1 MSTSESA
8 PGAPATEGSDSVSS
22 TASAPGTASVSGTAS
37 APGTAVSAPDE
48 ATSPRIHISES
59 ALERIVEMLTEEE
72 LLEEGGLRLSARL
85 GAGCSSPLGFDM
97 VMEVE
102 PEPDDL
108 VLTGAGIR
116 LFLSARDTWSLDGLH
131 VDYVSMPGMGEGF
144 AFRHPR
150 GAGGRAC

>member
-1 MSTSESA
+1 MSTSESV

-22 TASAPGTASVSGTAS
+22 TASAPDTASVS
-37 APGTAVSAPDE
+37 GTAVSAPDE